1 MEDANVNG
9 NIFKILN
16 SIHSLLAYSNNL
28 AIISYWIENFCW
40 CWFFQ
45 VLYIE
50 TFLSLVYRDSFISSF
65 PISTFSFYFLV
76 LLNELG
82 LPGQCW
88 KAVGSK
94 TYLPCS
100 WFSWKSFELL
110 TSKIKQPLLLSIS
123 DHLCFCL
130 FEVKCIILSKVFI
143 SQPDTYYAMFIMSIY
158 YIFVDFLQML
168 DFLKCF
174 FCIYDMIMWFF
185 FF

>member
-1 MEDANVNG
+1 M
-9 NIFKILN
+9 
-16 SIHSLLAYSNNL
+16 
-28 AIISYWIENFCW
+28 
-40 CWFFQ
+40 
-45 VLYIE
+45 
-50 TFLSLVYRDSFISSF
+50 
-65 PISTFSFYFLV
+65 
-76 LLNELG
+76 
-82 LPGQCW
+82 
-88 KAVGSK
+88 GSK

-174 FCIYDMIMWFF
+174 FCIYWNGPMILSFVLLMWCITVLIFIF
-185 FF
+185 WTILAFEGQTHTWSWLMILSMCCWIWFAAILLGTFASIHLEMLTYSFLFSVVLLSGYGIRIIMAS